1 MAAWVMVWPSPY
13 PECWILRWGKC
24 VTVQWQ
30 ISVHAQ
36 CAWAI
41 FPQKNNADGGDSF
54 KNSKYNF
61 TLPGKGYMTTTK
73 VLADKDVSSILFHYV
88 SFLELRIHQCSWHRV
103 EHFGIQVQC
112 MQMDS
117 KLLWSRNGMSH
128 CGEGGW
134 RRGCFVT
141 WPNKG
146 CDEDQHKLWTN
157 RMTEWFLSLPPL
169 VKRA

>member
-30 ISVHAQ
+30 ISAHPQ

-54 KNSKYNF
+54 KNSKYDF
-61 TLPGKGYMTTTK
+61 ILPGKGYMTTTK
-73 VLADKDVSSILFHYV
+73 VLADKDFSSILFHYV
-88 SFLELRIHQCSWHRV
+88 SFLEQRIHQRSWHRV

-112 MQMDS
+112 MRMDS
-117 KLLWSRNGMSH
+117 KLVWSRNGMSH
-128 CGEGGW
+128 CGEGGGEEAVVW
-134 RRGCFVT
+134 RDQIKAAMKT
-141 WPNKG
+141 NINYELTEWPNDS
-146 CDEDQHKLWTN
+146 CHCL
-157 RMTEWFLSLPPL
+157 L
-169 VKRA
+169 